1 MTILRKAKE
10 RRENMYV
17 YDNVT
22 LQWNSES
29 LLVLKD
35 ILAEDIVDLVALVK
49 KMNSNPEYVGH
60 YSVLIG

>member
-1 MTILRKAKE
+1 
-10 RRENMYV
+10 MYV